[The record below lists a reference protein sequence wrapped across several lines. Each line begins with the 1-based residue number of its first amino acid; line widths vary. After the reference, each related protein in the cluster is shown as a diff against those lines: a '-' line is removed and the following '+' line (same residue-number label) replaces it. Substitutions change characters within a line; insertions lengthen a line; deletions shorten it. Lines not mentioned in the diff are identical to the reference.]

1 MTSFCPPKSIL
12 YQQATPKLGS
22 FAPTVT
28 GLSNDDWGDCQARFT
43 VPSDSHPLRI
53 MPIVWRVSTS
63 EVICSVDN
71 QNNAKAMAVS
81 FLGESDSNII
91 ACLDNSEFWWMSP
104 ECSEDG
110 WKPFPVVL
118 RDDSYEFQRS
128 NSPRVVDF
136 SPDRSKVALAYRGL
150 PLSVWALDEPG
161 HASWADANEK
171 ATKAKT
177 VKAVL
182 ETILMYR
189 IPNGDFFVTGGSDG
203 TLRIWDFHH
212 FALVYQLFFST
223 PITDLAI
230 DPVAKRVHDLR
241 DNFCTV
247 WEQNALIRLTDDD
260 ENASDQLSSRRFH
273 AGFIRLRVIN
283 RAARAHHRTD
293 CGQYWPLLLYRGPR
307 WCFKTVYA
315 HWNTTPENSSEFYG
329 N

>member
-1 MTSFCPPKSIL
+1 MTEKM
-12 YQQATPKLGS
+12 
-22 FAPTVT
+22 VT
-28 GLSNDDWGDCQARFT
+28 CSLSR
-43 VPSDSHPLRI
+43 
-53 MPIVWRVSTS
+53 PIVWRVSTS

-189 IPNGDFFVTGGSDG
+189 MCVGILSPALFWGFSMMDAFSSG
-203 TLRIWDFHH
+203 TPPKARFRYLH
-212 FALVYQLFFST
+212 
-223 PITDLAI
+223 
-230 DPVAKRVHDLR
+230 
-241 DNFCTV
+241 
-247 WEQNALIRLTDDD
+247 
-260 ENASDQLSSRRFH
+260 LSRCILD
-273 AGFIRLRVIN
+273 AVQMVI
-283 RAARAHHRTD
+283 
-293 CGQYWPLLLYRGPR
+293 
-307 WCFKTVYA
+307 
-315 HWNTTPENSSEFYG
+315 SS
-329 N
+329 